1 MSSEDVL
8 EEVVVENERENGPRD
23 ESVQKEES
31 TVGTVET
38 GKEEKDKTVFERE
51 QVDVTDEKPDP
62 ERRNDKCTVP
72 DGDVHVQSVEN

>member
-1 MSSEDVL
+1 MSSEDVP

-38 GKEEKDKTVFERE
+38 AKEEKNKTVFERE
-51 QVDVTDEKPDP
+51 QVDVTDERPDP
-62 ERRNDKCTVP
+62 ESSNDKRTVP
-72 DGDVHVQSVEN
+72 DGDVHVQFVEN